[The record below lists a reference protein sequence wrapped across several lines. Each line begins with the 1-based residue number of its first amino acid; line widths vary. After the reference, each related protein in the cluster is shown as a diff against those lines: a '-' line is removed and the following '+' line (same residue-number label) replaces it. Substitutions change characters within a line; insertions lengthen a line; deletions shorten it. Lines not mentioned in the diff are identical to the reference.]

1 MTAANMEASDT
12 TVPSPYDT
20 LSSIFSSTLHVVL
33 SKMFGSQ
40 FPDSIEVSSSSGS
53 SSAVSHD
60 TFFSMLDASEHE
72 NTPQALIDVING
84 ILGPIEESERIMPDE
99 SWTSGADENDPEP
112 SPPPSPP
119 KTPPPFWPR
128 PRPRNRAEQD
138 GIDVWDMISDEEE
151 AREAEWETL

>member
-1 MTAANMEASDT
+1 MTAANIEASDT
-12 TVPSPYDT
+12 TAPSPYDT
-20 LSSIFSSTLHVVL
+20 LNSIFSSTLHVNL

-53 SSAVSHD
+53 SSALSHD

-72 NTPQALIDVING
+72 NTPQALINVING
-84 ILGPIEESERIMPDE
+84 ILGPIQESQSTMSDE
-99 SWTSGADENDPEP
+99 SWTSGADDNDPEP

-138 GIDVWDMISDEEE
+138 GMDVWDMISDEEE

>member
-1 MTAANMEASDT
+1 MEASDT

-20 LSSIFSSTLHVVL
+20 LNSIFSSTLHVIL

-72 NTPQALIDVING
+72 NTPQALINVING
-84 ILGPIEESERIMPDE
+84 ILGPIQESQRTMSDE
-99 SWTSGADENDPEP
+99 SWTSGADDNDPQP

>member
-20 LSSIFSSTLHVVL
+20 LNSIFS
-33 SKMFGSQ
+33 
-40 FPDSIEVSSSSGS
+40 ISSSSGS

-84 ILGPIEESERIMPDE
+84 ILGPIQESQSTMSDE
-99 SWTSGADENDPEP
+99 SWTSGADDNDPEP

-138 GIDVWDMISDEEE
+138 GSDVWDMISDEEE
-151 AREAEWETL
+151 AREAE